1 MSEFNKLLGA
11 NLRDARK
18 SSGLSLRDVTK
29 ETHGEFKGSVLGAY
43 ERGER
48 AITVERLD
56 RLCLYYQIHPVSVIP
71 HAGP

>member
-1 MSEFNKLLGA
+1 MSEYNRLLGA
-11 NLRDARK
+11 NLRDVRK
-18 SSGLSLRDVTK
+18 SSGWSLRDVHD

-56 RLCLYYQIHPVSVIP
+56 RLCVFYGVHPVSVIP
-71 HAGP
+71 HA

>member
-1 MSEFNKLLGA
+1 MSEFNRLLGA

-18 SSGLSLRDVTK
+18 SAGLSLRAVTV
-29 ETHGEFKGSVLGAY
+29 ETHNEFKSSVLGAY

-56 RLCLYYQIHPVSVIP
+56 RLCGFYGIHPVSVIP
-71 HAGP
+71 HA